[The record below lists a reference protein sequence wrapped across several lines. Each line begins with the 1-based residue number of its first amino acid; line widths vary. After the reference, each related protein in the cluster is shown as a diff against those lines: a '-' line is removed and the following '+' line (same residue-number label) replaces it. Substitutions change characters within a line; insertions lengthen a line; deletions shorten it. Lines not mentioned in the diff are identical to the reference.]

1 MKIKAQKLA
10 GFRDFLPEEAR
21 LRESVITTLKEVFA
35 LYGFSPLET
44 PALEYAETLLG
55 KYGAEADKLIYLFK
69 DRGGREIGLRY
80 DLTVPLA
87 RIVVSCPDL
96 PIPFK
101 RYQIQ
106 PVWRTEKPQSG
117 RYREFLQCDI
127 DTVGTNSPLADAE
140 IIAMTVAALK
150 NLGFTD
156 FKILVND
163 RTIFGDLP
171 METIITLDKL
181 EKIGKDG
188 VIAELVKKG
197 YSQEKGKSLLSKI
210 QTAKT
215 TPILKEIFSYLPKL
229 GIEEKFYKF
238 NPTLA
243 RGLEYY
249 TGTIFEAQIAGYPAG
264 SVAGGGRYDKLIGM
278 FIDKDIPAVGISF
291 GIDRLIEALKTT
303 ETLIETKG
311 ASSAEVL
318 VTVFDAQTLPYS
330 LKIASE
336 LRKKEI
342 STEIYPDPEVKLDKQ
357 LKYADKKGIEWV
369 VIIGPDEVKD
379 KSVTIKNMQTGEQKK
394 VLETNLVKFLPDV

>member
-1 MKIKAQKLA
+1 
-10 GFRDFLPEEAR
+10 EEAR
-21 LRESVITTLKEVFA
+21 LRESVITTLKEVFS

-44 PALEYAETLLG
+44 PALEYAETLLS
-55 KYGAEADKLIYLFK
+55 KYGKEADKLIYQFR
-69 DRGGREIGLRY
+69 DRGGREVGLRY

-87 RIVVSCPDL
+87 RVIASYPTL
-96 PIPFK
+96 PMPFK

-106 PVWRTEKPQSG
+106 PVWRAEKPQAG
-117 RYREFLQCDI
+117 RYREFLQCDADI
-127 DTVGTNSPLADAE
+127 VGTGSPIADAE
-140 IIAMTVAALK
+140 IIAMAVTALK

-163 RTIFGDLP
+163 RNLFADLP
-171 METIITLDKL
+171 METIIILDKL
-181 EKIGKDG
+181 DKIGKDG

-215 TPILKEIFSYLPKL
+215 TPSLEKIFSYLVKL

-249 TGTIFEAQIAGYPAG
+249 TGTIFEAQIAGYPGG
-264 SVAGGGRYDKLIGM
+264 SVAGGGRFDKLIGM
-278 FIDKDIPAVGISF
+278 FIGKDIPAVGISF
-291 GIDRLIEALKTT
+291 GIDRVIEALRQTG
-303 ETLIETKG
+303 TLLETKG

-318 VTVFDAQTLPYS
+318 VTVFDAKTLSYS
-330 LKIASE
+330 LSIANR
-336 LRKKEI
+336 LRNAEI
-342 STEIYPDPEVKLDKQ
+342 STEVYPDEETKLDKQ

-369 VIIGPDEVKD
+369 VIVGPDEIKD
-379 KSVTIKNMQTGEQKK
+379 KTITVKNMQTGEQKRVK
-394 VLETNLVKFLPDV
+394 ETSLIKYLPDV